1 MNKDEKNSLKRR
13 SFIQASI
20 ASLALSS
27 CNTPPPIVDKLPKPT
42 AKQKALRLPSP
53 SIVGVLKAASY
64 DDDLFAIIKEH
75 IAQLKIENLKG
86 KSVVL
91 KPNLVECPP
100 GKPATTHPAVL
111 KAVIKLVDY
120 LGAKEI
126 VVAEG
131 PGHMRDTEY
140 ILGATGIS
148 QACKEMGVPFVD
160 LNLDDLVKVPNPDS
174 FCHMDHFYLPQTIA
188 NAEVMV
194 NLPKMKTHHWVGVTV
209 ALKNYFGLVP
219 GRKYGY
225 PKNILHIQGIP
236 PCIIDLNRIIKTDLV
251 VVDAITAMEG
261 DGPINGTAREMG
273 LIIVGKDPAAVDAT
287 CARIM
292 GYDIDELDYIEVA
305 GQVIGNIDPQ
315 EIQIVG
321 CPVKEVSVDF
331 KRPLTYLRDKKL
343 LEKLLREK
351 AQFVAG

>member
-1 MNKDEKNSLKRR
+1 MSEKNDNSLKRR

-20 ASLALSS
+20 ASLALGS
-27 CNTPPPIVDKLPKPT
+27 CATPPPLVEKLPKPT
-42 AKQKALRLPSP
+42 AKQKSSRLPAP
-53 SIVGVLKAASY
+53 SIVGILKAPSY
-64 DDDLFAIIKEH
+64 DDDLFAIIKKH
-75 IAQLKIENLKG
+75 IDELKIESLKG

-111 KAVIKLVDY
+111 KATIELADY

-140 ILGATGIS
+140 ILGATGIN
-148 QACKEMGVPFVD
+148 QVCKKMGIPFVD
-160 LNLDDLVKVPNPDS
+160 LNLDDLVKVPIIES
-174 FCHMDHFYLPQTIA
+174 FCHVDYFYLPKTMVD
-188 NAEVMV
+188 AEAVI
-194 NLPKMKTHHWVGVTV
+194 NIPKMKTHHWVGMTG

-225 PKNILHIQGIP
+225 PKNLLHIQGIP
-236 PCIIDLNRIIKTDLV
+236 QCIIDLNRIAKTDLV
-251 VVDAITAMEG
+251 IVDAITAMEG
-261 DGPINGTAREMG
+261 DGPINGTPREMG
-273 LIIVGKDPAAVDAT
+273 LIIVGRDPAAVDAT

-292 GYDIDELDYIEVA
+292 GYEIKELDYIEIA
-305 GQVIGNIDPQ
+305 GQVIGNVDPK
-315 EIQIVG
+315 EIEIIG
-321 CPVKEVSVDF
+321 CPVKDVAVDF

-343 LEKLLREK
+343 VEKLLREK
-351 AQFVAG
+351 AQLVAG